1 MTDAGSGD
9 GLRALLEAEYATTAE
24 VAASLE
30 AVEAYCL
37 PRRDR
42 RGIFCTAYLRITRAL
57 DSEMETAGFRDPDWM
72 ARYLVCFANLYRRA
86 LLAYELG
93 DRPAVPKAWRIAFDA
108 ARDGTGLVIQHLVL
122 GINAHIN
129 HDLAVA
135 LGEVGIDPDRATR
148 YADHTRVNEVLGRAT
163 AELKESVGTMY
174 APLLNRLDR
183 AAGTLD
189 DELTAFSIPKARDH
203 AWGFAVA
210 ITGSR
215 SSAERTLL
223 RRALDDQAAVLAR
236 VILSRPTRH
245 PWLLRGVRVL
255 ERIDKAA
262 RRLFG

>member
-1 MTDAGSGD
+1 LTDAGSAD
-9 GLRALLEAEYATTAE
+9 GLRALLETEYATTAE
-24 VAASLE
+24 VATSLE

-42 RGIFCTAYLRITRAL
+42 RGIFCTAYLRITSAL
-57 DSEMETAGFRDPDWM
+57 EAELETAGFRDPDWV

-86 LLAYELG
+86 LLAYEVG

-135 LGEVGIDPDRATR
+135 LGAVGIDPDRATR

-183 AAGTLD
+183 VAGSLD
-189 DELTAFSIPKARDH
+189 DQLTAFSIPKARDH
-203 AWGFAVA
+203 AWTFAVA

-215 SSAERTLL
+215 SGAERALL
-223 RRALDDQAAVLAR
+223 RRALNDQAAVLAR

-255 ERIDKAA
+255 ERLDAAA